1 LRKHRNR
8 PLTSHRRLRTI
19 HRRGYPRGISSAGV
33 LTTDTDLTITGDAGG
48 NLLALR
54 STDGKVVWH
63 ENIGRMGGAPATVEL
78 DGKQY
83 LLVTG
88 GNSLFAYALP

>member
-1 LRKHRNR
+1 
-8 PLTSHRRLRTI
+8 
-19 HRRGYPRGISSAGV
+19 V
-33 LTTDTDLTITGDAGG
+33 
-48 NLLALR
+48 
-54 STDGKVVWH
+54 
-63 ENIGRMGGAPATVEL
+63 TVEL